1 MNGPLDC
8 PFCGVRPTHWY
19 VEEGVPYVVC
29 DGHAEPIKMRLR
41 EWNVRNLSTPTRTE
55 RFNNYR
61 IRRIEAYRGF
71 ELLEKVVDNL
81 GVEDGSQ
88 APLPD
93 MPLPVTPSEAHKNEL
108 KNAATTLLR
117 TILIW
122 NDGNVS
128 QSGLQR
134 W

>member
-1 MNGPLDC
+1 M
-8 PFCGVRPTHWY
+8 
-19 VEEGVPYVVC
+19 
-29 DGHAEPIKMRLR
+29 
-41 EWNVRNLSTPTRTE
+41 TE

-61 IRRIEAYRGF
+61 IRRIEAYRAF
-71 ELLEKVVDNL
+71 ELLEKVIDNL

-88 APLPD
+88 LPLPD
-93 MPLPVTPSEAHKNEL
+93 MSLPVTPTEAHKNEM

-128 QSGLQR
+128 RSELQR